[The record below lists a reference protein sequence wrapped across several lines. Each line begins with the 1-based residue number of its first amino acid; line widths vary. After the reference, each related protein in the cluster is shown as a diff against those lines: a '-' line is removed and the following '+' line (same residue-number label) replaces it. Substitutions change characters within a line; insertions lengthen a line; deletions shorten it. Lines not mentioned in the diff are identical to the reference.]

1 FTACRVWTGINWTTN
16 KLKDDCFIWDFLS
29 SNKRVIWFCIKFWCA
44 DNPIFNVA
52 LHQVSYLFEHVGIST
67 YADIFTYTDNPI
79 FAYKSYEHENGY
91 AFADVSTYADDLI
104 FAEIALFTKGV
115 QYADVSSCSAWSDIF
130 MLPIYVMLNNVDLRI
145 AINID
150 PNTPRNDTYKERY
163 VPSKQNVMDLED
175 FGSNLKSPDVG
186 PRRIVRSFET
196 KCQTSGLGASS
207 MDKPDQGG
215 SHQLFH
221 VL

>member
-1 FTACRVWTGINWTTN
+1 MDRSECLLPVGCGLVLNGQLTSLRMTVLYGI
-16 KLKDDCFIWDFLS
+16 FL
-29 SNKRVIWFCIKFWCA
+29 
-44 DNPIFNVA
+44 A
-52 LHQVSYLFEHVGIST
+52 LISYLFEHVGIST

-104 FAEIALFTKGV
+104 FMVMRLLMSLLMLMTLYLLRLHCLLKVFSMLMFLAAQLVV
-115 QYADVSSCSAWSDIF
+115 QLVVDG
-130 MLPIYVMLNNVDLRI
+130 MLNNVDPRI

-150 PNTPRNDTYKERY
+150 HNTPRNDTYKERY
-163 VPSKQNVMDLED
+163 VPSEQNVMDLED